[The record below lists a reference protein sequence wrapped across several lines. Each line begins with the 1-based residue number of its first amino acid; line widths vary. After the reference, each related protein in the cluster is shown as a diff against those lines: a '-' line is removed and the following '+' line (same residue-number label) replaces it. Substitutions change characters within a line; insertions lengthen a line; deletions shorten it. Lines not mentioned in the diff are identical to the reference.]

1 MTVIVPASPS
11 QRPMPPITSVAVLPP
26 SSTATAPVRVPSW
39 KTNEPDS
46 VWLSSLVT
54 RQATV

>member
-1 MTVIVPASPS
+1 
-11 QRPMPPITSVAVLPP
+11 MPPNTSVAVLSP
-26 SSTATAPVRVPSW
+26 SSTAAAPVRVPSW
-39 KTNEPDS
+39 NTNEPDR